1 MGTKILLQMIAK
13 MGNVLWV
20 PDTLEHSQ
28 NLMLASF
35 DTGKVDNKNI
45 LAGVATVNDN
55 FSSMTSKT

>member
-1 MGTKILLQMIAK
+1 MIAK